1 MRDIETSIGAAE
13 GRGPDR
19 LGDEVR
25 VSLKEPRPKV
35 LLFLTLSCFLV
46 DDLVGLLVEDSRVG
60 QSRLGLLLFTLTPG
74 PLLDFPLLLFVFHR
88 AYGPRSAF

>member
-35 LLFLTLSCFLV
+35 LLVLTLSCFLV
-46 DDLVGLLVEDSRVG
+46 GLNGDLHLSQVLH
-60 QSRLGLLLFTLTPG
+60 LLLQAGELV
-74 PLLDFPLLLFVFHR
+74 L
-88 AYGPRSAF
+88 